1 MFYAHWDF
9 CAHDKQA
16 VLPPLACQ
24 SVVEIMNF
32 YVAEVIM
39 LWRKGGNFSL
49 LHFSV
54 IVQSEHCGCVADL
67 KSSEVVLTHL
77 EVLCK

>member
-1 MFYAHWDF
+1 MFYDAQWDF

-24 SVVEIMNF
+24 NVVEIMNF

-39 LWRKGGNFSL
+39 PWRKGGNFSP

-54 IVQSEHCGCVADL
+54 IVQSQSIVVVWLIL
-67 KSSEVVLTHL
+67 KVQRWF
-77 EVLCK
+77 